1 MTYYTE
7 FTVSLC
13 GIVLVGDE
21 AGLNYLHL
29 ETGEGKDHFKI
40 SKEWIENKKF
50 FTKEIKQI
58 KEYAQGKRK
67 TFDIKLNMQGTDFQ
81 KRVWKAL
88 CTIPFGKTASYKDIA
103 IKIGNDKAC
112 RAIGMANGRNPIP
125 IIVPCHRIINANGE
139 LGGFSSGLKIK
150 RELLEL
156 EGV

>member
-7 FTVSLC
+7 FKVSLC

-21 AGLNYLHL
+21 AGLSYLHL
-29 ETGEGKDHFKI
+29 ETSEGNDDFKI
-40 SKEWIENKKF
+40 SKEWKENKKF
-50 FTKEIKQI
+50 FTNEIKQI
-58 KEYAQGKRK
+58 KEYTQGKRK
-67 TFDIKLNMQGTDFQ
+67 TFNIKLNIQGTDFQ
-81 KRVWKAL
+81 KKVWKAL

-112 RAIGMANGRNPIP
+112 RAVGMANGRNPIP

-150 RELLEL
+150 RKLLAL
-156 EGV
+156 EK